1 MSWPIG
7 AMLFTLRDVMHYFEV
22 DTVQALSDVVEEHAE
37 YIAWVPPVDEQ
48 DYLPEEL
55 LVRVMNRGVIMPF
68 PFTGPELWG
77 RIDELEEELEAASQD
92 DED

>member
-1 MSWPIG
+1 M
-7 AMLFTLRDVMHYFEV
+7 
-22 DTVQALSDVVEEHAE
+22 
-37 YIAWVPPVDEQ
+37 
-48 DYLPEEL
+48 PEEL

-77 RIDELEEELEAASQD
+77 RIDELEEERLEAASQD